1 MPAVIDQAVGEGRRL
16 SPEQAKA
23 VLTDEDVTLVL
34 AGAGS
39 GKTVVIVE
47 KVIHLVRDLGVD
59 PSSILVLAYNRKA
72 AEEIAARLPTGFYSV
87 EVRTFHSFSSRVL
100 GSLGYSNEVSKVTN
114 DRHLLRQKLDTFID
128 DLVRDPLK
136 EATIFEFLAY
146 LPSGFRYP
154 FDFKDEK
161 SYLSYVHDREL
172 RTLDGKLVKSFEE
185 LLIANFLKEQGIRY
199 KYEKPYPYE
208 VQSGSRRR
216 YKPDFYLPDYEIYIE
231 HFALDSDGNPPSGWN
246 SYLPDVR
253 WKRKVHR
260 DNGTTL
266 IETST
271 GDNQN
276 AQLLDRLRLALEAR
290 GVAFNPVDK
299 QSLIRK
305 LRRQRYSWLAN
316 LLATF
321 LTHFKACSYSRS
333 ELEERAATSSE
344 PLRAESFLQIFFP
357 VLERYQAFLNEGDSI
372 DFEDQVNGAVHS
384 IQSSKW
390 ENPYTYVL
398 ADEFQD
404 ISADRMELLKALKK
418 PGLAFFLVG
427 DDWQSIYRFTGS
439 QVALVRDCEQHLGP
453 TERLEIPQTFRYGP
467 GIQSLSSSFICRN
480 PDQIKRELCPNLDA
494 VDRGISLLVT
504 GNPEEGIR
512 KALADIDKAGDAS
525 PEDTVLVLGRYN
537 RSRPLP
543 AQQRSR
549 ITFETV
555 HAAKGLEAD
564 YVIVL
569 DLKDDSWAFPCKLED
584 DPVLDLVMP
593 SPETFP
599 FAEERRLFYVAL
611 TRVRKGV
618 YLIADQLRPSSFV
631 YELAEEDAGSL
642 NILGSLPPRC
652 PRCNAGVLS
661 RPQGTDSVKGCS
673 NHMFCGYVASRC
685 SECDKGLL
693 VINRNLLIECSYSD
707 CDFQP
712 DPCPS
717 CRDGALV
724 VKTNRTSGEQF
735 LACTNFFSEE
745 SCRYTEEL

>member
-1 MPAVIDQAVGEGRRL
+1 M
-16 SPEQAKA
+16 
-23 VLTDEDVTLVL
+23 LTDKDVTLVL

-39 GKTVVIVE
+39 GKTGVIVE

-59 PSSILVLAYNRKA
+59 PSSILVLAYNSKA
-72 AEEIAARLPTGFYSV
+72 AEEIAARLPTGFDSV

-100 GSLGYSNEVSKVTN
+100 GSLGYSNEVSKVPN

-154 FDFKDEK
+154 FDFHDERT
-161 SYLSYVHDREL
+161 YLAYVFGREL
-172 RTLDGKLVKSFEE
+172 RTLGGELVKSFEE
-185 LLIANFLKEQGIRY
+185 LLIANFLKEQGIPY
-199 KYEKPYPYE
+199 NYEKPYPFE
-208 VQSGSRRR
+208 VQCRSRRR
-216 YKPDFYLPDYEIYIE
+216 YKPDFYLPEYDIYIE
-231 HFALDSDGNPPSGWN
+231 HFALDSDGKPPPGWN
-246 SYLPDVR
+246 SYLPDVH
-253 WKRKVHR
+253 WKRKVHQ
-260 DNGTTL
+260 DKGTTL

-299 QSLIRK
+299 QSLIRN
-305 LRRQRYSWLAN
+305 LRDQRYSWLAN

-321 LTHFKACSYSRS
+321 LTHFKACSYSKS

-357 VLERYQAFLNEGDSI
+357 VLERYQAFLKEEDSI

-404 ISADRMELLKALKK
+404 ISADRMELLKALEK

-453 TERLEIPQTFRYGP
+453 TKRLDIPQTFRYGP

-480 PDQIKRELCPNLDA
+480 PDQIERKLCPNLDA

-512 KALADIDKAGDAS
+512 KAWADIDKAGDAS
-525 PEDTVLVLGRYN
+525 PEDTVLVLGRYLS
-537 RSRPLP
+537 SRPDFHRLP

-564 YVIVL
+564 YVIIL
-569 DLKDDSWAFPCKLED
+569 DLKDDRMGFPCKLED

-593 SPETFP
+593 SRETFP

-611 TRVRKGV
+611 TRARKGV

-631 YELAEEDAGSL
+631 YELAELAEEKDAGSL
-642 NILGSLPPRC
+642 NILHSLPPRC

-661 RPQGTDSVKGCS
+661 RPQGTNSVKGCS
-673 NHMFCGYVASRC
+673 NHMFCGYVACRC
-685 SECDKGLL
+685 SECDRGLL

-712 DPCPS
+712 DRCPC

-735 LACTNFFSEE
+735 LGCSNFFSDE
-745 SCRYTEEL
+745 CCDYTERL